1 MTTTDLATFTDPG
14 TMSATWQY
22 AETVARAS
30 MLPAAYRGKPADVLI
45 AIGLGQAVGIP
56 PAQSLYEIYVVN
68 GRPSPSANLM
78 AALVRRSG
86 HKLRVDGNAESCT
99 ATLVRADDPDYPFTA
114 TWTIDQARAAGLAN
128 KDTWKQYPAAM
139 LRARAIAEVVRMGAS
154 EAVLGMEYAAEE
166 QRDIQDDRTVVLPR
180 KTTGVDSLRD
190 DLIPPTSED
199 VQDADVVEPDTE
211 VPEPITAAQLKAL
224 HTLLSKAEMDRDAA
238 IAWFCQRTDRDIT
251 SSKDLTKAEASGL
264 IDALGAATTEA
275 DTLPVGGEA

>member
-224 HTLLSKAEMDRDAA
+224 HTLLSKADMDRDAA

-264 IDALGAATTEA
+264 IDALSAATSEA